1 MSPAL
6 RSISAAKLTMV
17 PLLPSSEYIFWA
29 DREIRFASI
38 RPLGRIVSYKAI
50 IAADEHRLSETVA
63 FTEVERGLANL
74 SEIVPFE
81 ERFIFHVQAAIV
93 RATFRPRPSTVPNT
107 TQVHDNDFARRDT
120 QP

>member
-1 MSPAL
+1 
-6 RSISAAKLTMV
+6 MV
-17 PLLPSSEYIFWA
+17 PLLPSAEYIFWA
-29 DREIRFASI
+29 EREIRFASI

-50 IAADEHRLSETVA
+50 IAADEHHLPEAVA

-74 SEIVPFE
+74 CDIVPFE

-93 RATFRPRPSTVPNT
+93 RATFRPRQSTVVDT
-107 TQVHDNDFARRDT
+107 AQFHDDNYARTGT